1 MIQQLKDS
9 GYINKEMEEF
19 FKFNVVHGRYLCGN
33 IIQEF
38 LPKIKETEI
47 QVDDNLAI
55 FTVSDLH
62 STNNSILKLVNLSK
76 QINFLIVPKY
86 VFWISKV
93 EALYK
98 HISENYSTLPD
109 YILYLDGLDTLI
121 LKDIYNPKKYLDFY
135 NCKVLFNVENQYAGT
150 GYEAPTAE
158 YLHNFYNDDYQNFL
172 NKNREKYGND
182 LPFGLNAGVFL
193 VEKKYVLKLLKEA
206 YNYMKRNPNK
216 GFPYGCTD
224 DQYVFRYLHN
234 KHYDLIS
241 VDIFNIFSFW
251 GGQMSVD
258 DNPNNYMFK
267 IGYTD
272 KYLRKYLDK
281 KIENN

>member
-33 IIQEF
+33 IIHEF

-158 YLHNFYNDDYQNFL
+158 YLHNFYNDVAF
-172 NKNREKYGND
+172 
-182 LPFGLNAGVFL
+182 
-193 VEKKYVLKLLKEA
+193 
-206 YNYMKRNPNK
+206 
-216 GFPYGCTD
+216 
-224 DQYVFRYLHN
+224 
-234 KHYDLIS
+234 
-241 VDIFNIFSFW
+241 
-251 GGQMSVD
+251 
-258 DNPNNYMFK
+258 
-267 IGYTD
+267 
-272 KYLRKYLDK
+272 
-281 KIENN
+281 